1 MALDFPTSPSDG
13 QTYSAAG
20 RTWIYSSAAGAWK
33 SATTTQPGYT
43 GSIGNLGY
51 TGSRGD
57 TGFTGSI
64 GFTGSLGFTGS
75 RGFTGSQGDR
85 GFTGSAS
92 TVQGFT
98 GSIGFTGSRGEVGFT
113 GSASTV
119 QGFTGSRG
127 FTGSIG
133 FTGSASTLSVLS
145 VTDNTSG
152 ASVEYPVFVGG
163 TGNQA
168 ADITTT
174 KLTWLPSTGALTVTG
189 ILNVDNIR
197 IDGNTISS
205 TATNSNIVLDTNG
218 TGVIVLNDS
227 MVPSS
232 SNTLALGSATLW
244 FANVYALASRANY
257 ADLAEKFIADADYD
271 IGTVLMIGGNAEVTA
286 ATKDSRTIVGTVSEN
301 PGFIMNDGLE
311 GDNVVAVSYLG
322 RVPCKVEGDVKKGDL
337 LVVSNNAGVA
347 TSTLSTEDLT
357 GKVVGKALESN
368 HGSKS
373 IIEILIG
380 RL

>member
-1 MALDFPTSPSDG
+1 MALDFPTSPTDG
-13 QTYSAAG
+13 QTYSSAG

-33 SATTTQPGYT
+33 SATT
-43 GSIGNLGY
+43 GS
-51 TGSRGD
+51 

-64 GFTGSLGFTGS
+64 GGLGYTGSIGTIGFSGSVGATGFTGS

-113 GSASTV
+113 GSASSV

-127 FTGSIG
+127 FTGSVGTTG
-133 FTGSASTLSVLS
+133 FTGSVSTALSI
-145 VTDNTSG
+145 TDNTAG

-205 TATNSNIVLDTNG
+205 TTTNSNIVLDTNG
-218 TGVIVLNDS
+218 TGVIVVNDNL
-227 MVPSS
+227 VPSS
-232 SNTLALGSATLW
+232 TNARALGSATLW
-244 FANVYALASRANY
+244 FANVFALASRANY

-286 ATKDSRTIVGTVSEN
+286 ATKDSRTIIGTVSEN

-337 LVVSNNAGVA
+337 LVVSNNAGIA
-347 TSTLSTEDLT
+347 TSTISTEDLT
-357 GKVVGKALESN
+357 GKVIGKALESN
-368 HGSKS
+368 QGSKS